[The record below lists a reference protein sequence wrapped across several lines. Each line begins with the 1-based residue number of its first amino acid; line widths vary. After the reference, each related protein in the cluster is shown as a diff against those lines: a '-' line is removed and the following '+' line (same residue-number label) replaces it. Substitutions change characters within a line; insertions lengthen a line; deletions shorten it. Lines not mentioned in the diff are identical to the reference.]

1 MWNSF
6 YWYVGDGFRCS
17 SALCLFSS
25 CSYTICSTQIDFCPS
40 QVAMYVYIAVFCICL
55 QSCHKALWIY
65 RFITLS
71 VESVKF
77 VLYQYLYVWFYR
89 EKMIKVYLAI
99 VQLVERWTVE
109 VFTKISIG
117 HWFESGSRDY
127 FCLKRNGK
135 NWPDEQSKIS
145 VDLKTR
151 NTALNA
157 FSFLKIEK
165 RPCLST

>member
-1 MWNSF
+1 MWIIIHRVWNSF

-25 CSYTICSTQIDFCPS
+25 CSYTICSTQIDLCPS

-77 VLYQYLYVWFYR
+77 VSYQYLYVWFYR
-89 EKMIKVYLAI
+89 EQNDKSISRDSSVGRAVDCRSFYKDIHRSLVRIRFARFVFSLTRGIPGVYPGRGGD
-99 VQLVERWTVE
+99 VQLMLFWNR
-109 VFTKISIG
+109 S
-117 HWFESGSRDY
+117 H
-127 FCLKRNGK
+127 
-135 NWPDEQSKIS
+135 
-145 VDLKTR
+145 
-151 NTALNA
+151 
-157 FSFLKIEK
+157 
-165 RPCLST
+165 